1 MTFEYKVHLVTQ
13 DEYHGAGLGTIF
25 RDGVVVDGLGG
36 LNDDMLIVTAHSTS
50 GDFIV
55 YDEGHDFTSKEID
68 EWGR

>member
-13 DEYHGAGLGTIF
+13 DEYHAAGLGTIF

-50 GDFIV
+50 GDIPA
-55 YDEGHDFTSKEID
+55 YDGFGLDRMAKWE
-68 EWGR
+68 R